1 MNDEVKPTKLNDK
14 DKRKI
19 ESVRSDLR
27 KEGVGEDDA
36 TRQAT
41 ERVVS
46 QGTSG
51 RGGGNSGGEAK
62 K

>member
-1 MNDEVKPTKLNDK
+1 MNDEAKANKLNDK
-14 DKRKI
+14 DKRQI
-19 ESVRSDLR
+19 ENVRSELR

-41 ERVVS
+41 QRVVS
-46 QGTSG
+46 KGTSG
-51 RGGGNSGGEAK
+51 KGGGNSGGEAK